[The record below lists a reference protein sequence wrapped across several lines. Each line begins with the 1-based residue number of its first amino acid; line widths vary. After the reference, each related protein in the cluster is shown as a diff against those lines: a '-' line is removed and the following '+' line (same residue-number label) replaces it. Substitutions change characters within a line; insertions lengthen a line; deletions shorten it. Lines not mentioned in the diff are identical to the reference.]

1 MKITIKS
8 RWNDKVLFE
17 GEYESTK
24 HALIDAVAKRADLY
38 GADLQGA
45 NLQGAYLYGADLQGA
60 NLQGADLQGA
70 NLQGAYLYGA
80 YLRGANLQ
88 EADLRGA
95 TLQGAYLYGAY
106 LREAN
111 LQEADL
117 YGAYLRGANLQGE
130 KLKIQP
136 ILMQLDRWNVII
148 THGFMQIGC
157 EYHSHKEWKKFN
169 RVQIT
174 KMADKAWDWWKEHKT
189 MLLAACDIQVKQAG
203 KIKDKSEVK

>member
-38 GADLQGA
+38 GA
-45 NLQGAYLYGADLQGA
+45 

-70 NLQGAYLYGA
+70 NLQGANLRGA
-80 YLRGANLQ
+80 DLQWANLRGAN
-88 EADLRGA
+88 
-95 TLQGAYLYGAY
+95 
-106 LREAN
+106 
-111 LQEADL
+111 
-117 YGAYLRGANLQGE
+117 LRGANLQGE

-136 ILMQLDRWNVII
+136 IMMQLDRWDVII

-169 RVQIT
+169 RVRIA
-174 KMADKAWDWWKEHKT
+174 KMADKAWGWWKEHKT

-203 KIKDKSEVK
+203 KIKDNSEVK

>member
-38 GADLQGA
+38 GANLQGADLQGA
-45 NLQGAYLYGADLQGA
+45 NLQGANLRGADLYGA

-70 NLQGAYLYGA
+70 NLQGANLRGA
-80 YLRGANLQ
+80 DLQWANLRGAN
-88 EADLRGA
+88 
-95 TLQGAYLYGAY
+95 
-106 LREAN
+106 
-111 LQEADL
+111 
-117 YGAYLRGANLQGE
+117 LRGANLQGE

-136 ILMQLDRWNVII
+136 IMMQLDRWDVII

-169 RVQIT
+169 RVRIA
-174 KMADKAWDWWKEHKT
+174 KMADKAWGWWKEHKT

-203 KIKDKSEVK
+203 KIKDNSEVK